1 MSYYPPPPGV
11 GGAQNS
17 LPPRP
22 QLDFRPPPPSG
33 PGGGRRG
40 GGGDRGGYSGGRSRQ
55 ARGGRDNSY
64 GSNSAPGGSRN
75 NHHQSFAPPPRSDFT
90 FRADKPVG
98 VQEAQQRGGNDGG
111 DHYAPRDGPRRDRFR
126 GRQGDFVGKG
136 NEGTTYLN
144 LDDLSDS
151 DEAEMDISGDED
163 GNAEGEDASEN
174 DDGDAPP
181 RKRARR
187 SEKSSA
193 KEEPLAPK
201 WSNPD
206 PYTVLPPTEGQGGVK
221 KKDVVQLIRK
231 ARVKAERAAA
241 ETSADTEEFISC
253 GMDSSDDDGDEIKLL
268 DDDEDNEDEL
278 KFNDDD
284 DDDDDEE
291 DGEVQSGDDD
301 LGRVNLIGRNG
312 KLGGPELSAAS
323 LSHNTTH
330 APASSSS
337 APPDAPRGPRG
348 SKQQQAAP
356 SSLAADLNTSRKRT
370 HDDELKPLLLP
381 NHAILKRVNKM
392 PVGGYIVPGWQPKAS
407 EPPCPWISEQDD
419 ASSGELTSHMGVW
432 LHKEITDFYEFVRPQ
447 DFEEALRQAL
457 LDDLDA
463 SVRKR
468 FPNGRINCFGSFMS
482 GLYLP
487 TGDMDIVMCSTQF
500 LGNRPPVFSK
510 KGHLFKFGSFLCQNR
525 LAEREHL
532 EHITKAKVPLVKY
545 IDLKTGLKVD
555 VSFENMNGV
564 VANKTFADWKK
575 QFPEMPILV
584 TMIKQFLAM
593 RGLNEPVNGGIGG
606 FSVICLVVSMLQM
619 MPPMQSKDMVGQ
631 NHLGDLLMHFF
642 DLYGNKFNYEATAI
656 SLNPPGYI
664 PKSKVRNFTYKNP
677 DRLSIIDPNNED
689 NDISGGSKNTPAIM
703 REFAEAYDALQKR
716 MVDLAKLPLD
726 QRAHQSIL
734 GVILQGDYSTYRH
747 QRDYLREVYVREF
760 KREPRAY

>member
-22 QLDFRPPPPSG
+22 QLDFRPPPPPG
-33 PGGGRRG
+33 LGGGRRG
-40 GGGDRGGYSGGRSRQ
+40 GGGDRGGYAGGRYRQ
-55 ARGGRDNSY
+55 ARGGRDNSR
-64 GSNSAPGGSRN
+64 GPNGAPGGNRN
-75 NHHQSFAPPPRSDFT
+75 NNHQSFAPPPRSDFT
-90 FRADKPVG
+90 FRADKPAG
-98 VQEAQQRGGNDGG
+98 VQKAQQHDGSGGG
-111 DHYAPRDGPRRDRFR
+111 DHYAPRDGSRRDRFR
-126 GRQGDFVGKG
+126 GRPGADRGGRDSDRRRGGDRRRDYNASYNGNSYNSNGRRGRGGHFSSLRFLAANRPILTQTQTGDGNGGVIQDFVGKG

-151 DEAEMDISGDED
+151 DEADMDISGGED
-163 GNAEGEDASEN
+163 GHAEGADASEN
-174 DDGDAPP
+174 DGGDAPP

-187 SEKSSA
+187 AEKSSA
-193 KEEPLAPK
+193 KDEPAAPK

-206 PYTVLPPTEGQGGVK
+206 PYTVLPPTEGQGGAK

-253 GMDSSDDDGDEIKLL
+253 GMDSSDDGDEIIF
-268 DDDEDNEDEL
+268 DDGDDREDGDGL
-278 KFNDDD
+278 KFNDGDD
-284 DDDDDEE
+284 GE
-291 DGEVQSGDDD
+291 DGQVQSGDDD
-301 LGRVNLIGRNG
+301 IGRVALIGENG
-312 KLGGPELSAAS
+312 RLGGPDLFAAS
-323 LSHNTTH
+323 ASHNTTH
-330 APASSSS
+330 APAPNSF
-337 APPDAPRGPRG
+337 APLDAPKGPRG
-348 SKQQQAAP
+348 TKQPQPAAP

-381 NHAILKRVNKM
+381 DHAILKRANKM
-392 PVGGYIVPGWQPKAS
+392 PVGGYIVPSWQPKAR
-407 EPPCPWISEQDD
+407 EPSCPWIAEQDGASAS
-419 ASSGELTSHMGVW
+419 ASSGALTSHMGVW

-457 LDDLDA
+457 LDDLEA
-463 SVRKR
+463 LVRKR

-487 TGDMDIVMCSTQF
+487 TGDMDIVMCSTQYM
-500 LGNRPPVFSK
+500 GNRPPVFSK
-510 KGHLFKFGSFLCQNR
+510 KGHLYKFGSFLCQNR

-564 VANKTFADWKK
+564 VANKTFADWKT
-575 QFPEMPILV
+575 QFPEMPVLV
-584 TMIKQFLAM
+584 TLVKQFLAM

-619 MPPMQSKDMVGQ
+619 MPPLQSKDMVGQ

-664 PKSKVRNFTYKNP
+664 PKVCAVKHS
-677 DRLSIIDPNNED
+677 L
-689 NDISGGSKNTPAIM
+689 
-703 REFAEAYDALQKR
+703 
-716 MVDLAKLPLD
+716 
-726 QRAHQSIL
+726 IL
-734 GVILQGDYSTYRH
+734 TRV
-747 QRDYLREVYVREF
+747 
-760 KREPRAY
+760 